1 MNFPKHLTG
10 IKDLNKDV
18 MEEIFSLTA
27 KYKTKILNRDKSY
40 PDLKNFSVLNLF
52 FENSTRTRVSFELTE
67 KLLNMKVVNFNAD
80 VSSLSK
86 GESILDTVRNLEAMK
101 FDFIV
106 SRSSEV
112 NFPKFLIKHTT
123 SQIVNAGDGNNE
135 HPTQGL
141 LDIFTIRENF
151 KDLKD
156 LRICIVGDISHSRVA
171 MSNIYGL
178 QYYGCKVSVCG
189 PDFFIPGNIKN
200 MNINVCDNI
209 DTATKENDVLIML
222 RIQNERGAGELI
234 KSLNDYKKLYGLNKK
249 RIEQNADVLLLHPGP
264 WNTGVEVEEDILDL
278 PNTKFFE
285 QVTNGLAVKLALFT
299 LMTNNNKN

>member
-1 MNFPKHLTG
+1 MNFPKHLIG

-18 MEEIFSLTA
+18 MENIFSLTA
-27 KYKTKILNRDKSY
+27 EYKKKILNRDNSY
-40 PDLKNFSVLNLF
+40 PDLKDFSVLNLF
-52 FENSTRTRVSFELTE
+52 FENSTRTRVSFELAE

-112 NFPKFLIKHTT
+112 NFPEFLIKHTT
-123 SQIVNAGDGNNE
+123 SQIVNAGDGINE

-141 LDIFTIRENF
+141 LDIFTIKENF

-156 LRICIVGDISHSRVA
+156 LRVCIIGNISHSRVA

-178 QYYGCKVSVCG
+178 QHYGCKISVCG
-189 PDFFIPGNIKN
+189 PDFFIPENIRSSK
-200 MNINVCDNI
+200 INVFDNI
-209 DTATKENDVLIML
+209 DNAIKENDVLIML

-234 KSLNDYKKLYGLNKK
+234 KSLDDYKKFYGLNKK
-249 RIEQNADVLLLHPGP
+249 RVEQNLDVLILHPGP

-278 PNTKFFE
+278 PNVKFFE
-285 QVTNGLAVKLALFT
+285 QVTNGLAIKLAIFT
-299 LMTNNNKN
+299 LMTKN

>member
-18 MEEIFSLTA
+18 MENIFSLTA
-27 KYKTKILNRDKSY
+27 EYKKKILNRDKSY
-40 PDLKNFSVLNLF
+40 PDLKDFSILNLF
-52 FENSTRTRVSFELTE
+52 FENSTRTRVSFELAE

-86 GESILDTVRNLEAMK
+86 GESVLDTVRNLEAMK

-112 NFPKFLIKHTT
+112 NFPEFLIKHTT
-123 SQIVNAGDGNNE
+123 SQIVNAGDGINE

-141 LDIFTIRENF
+141 LDIFTIKENF

-156 LRICIVGDISHSRVA
+156 LRVCIVGNISHSRVA

-178 QYYGCKVSVCG
+178 QNYGCKISVCA
-189 PDFFIPGNIKN
+189 PDFFIPENIRSLK
-200 MNINVCDNI
+200 INVFDNI
-209 DTATKENDVLIML
+209 DNAIKENDVLIML

-234 KSLNDYKKLYGLNKK
+234 KSLDEYKKLYGLNKK
-249 RIEQNADVLLLHPGP
+249 RVEKNPDVLILHPGP

-278 PNTKFFE
+278 PNVKFFE
-285 QVTNGLAVKLALFT
+285 QVTNGLAVKLAIFT
-299 LMTNNNKN
+299 LMTKN

>member
-10 IKDLNKDV
+10 IKDLTKDV
-18 MEEIFSLTA
+18 MEEIFSLSA
-27 KYKTKILNRDKSY
+27 DYKKKILSRDKSY
-40 PDLKNFSVLNLF
+40 PDLKNFTVLNLF
-52 FENSTRTRVSFELTE
+52 FENSTRTRVSFDLAE

-106 SRSSEV
+106 SRSAEV
-112 NFPKFLIKHTT
+112 NFPEFLIKHTT
-123 SQIVNAGDGNNE
+123 SQIVNAGDGTNE

-141 LDIFTIRENF
+141 LDIFTIKENF

-156 LRICIVGDISHSRVA
+156 LKVCIVGDISHSRVA

-178 QYYGCKVSVCG
+178 QHYGAKVSVCA
-189 PDFFIPGNIKN
+189 PDYFIPKDLKL
-200 MNINVCDNI
+200 NVYNNI
-209 DTATKENDVLIML
+209 DDAIKESNVLIML

-234 KSLNDYKKLYGLNKK
+234 KSLDNYKKFYGLNKK
-249 RIEQNADVLLLHPGP
+249 RIEQNPDILLLHPGP
-264 WNTGVEVEEDILDL
+264 WNTGVEVEEDVLDL

-299 LMTNNNKN
+299 LMTKSN

>member
-10 IKDLNKDV
+10 IKDLNKDE
-18 MEEIFSLTA
+18 MENIFLLTA
-27 KYKTKILNRDKSY
+27 EYKKKILNRDKSY
-40 PDLKNFSVLNLF
+40 PDLKDFSVLNLF
-52 FENSTRTRVSFELTE
+52 FENSTRTRVSFELAE

-86 GESILDTVRNLEAMK
+86 GESVLDTVRNLEALK

-112 NFPKFLIKHTT
+112 NFPEFLIKHTT
-123 SQIVNAGDGNNE
+123 SQVINAGDGINE

-141 LDIFTIRENF
+141 LDIFTIKENF
-151 KDLKD
+151 NSLKD
-156 LRICIVGDISHSRVA
+156 LRVCIVGNISHSRVA

-178 QYYGCKVSVCG
+178 QHYGCKISVCG
-189 PDFFIPGNIKN
+189 PDFFIPENIRGLK
-200 MNINVCDNI
+200 INVFDNI
-209 DTATKENDVLIML
+209 DNAIKENDVLIML

-234 KSLNDYKKLYGLNKK
+234 KSLNDYKELYGLNKNRVEK
-249 RIEQNADVLLLHPGP
+249 NLGVLVLHPGP

-278 PNTKFFE
+278 PNVKFFE
-285 QVTNGLAVKLALFT
+285 QVTNGLAVKLAIFT
-299 LMTNNNKN
+299 LMTKN

>member
-10 IKDLNKDV
+10 IKDLTKDV
-18 MEEIFSLTA
+18 MEEIFSLSA
-27 KYKTKILNRDKSY
+27 DYKKKILSRDKSY
-40 PDLKNFSVLNLF
+40 PDLKNFTVLNLF
-52 FENSTRTRVSFELTE
+52 FENSTRTRVSFDLAE

-106 SRSSEV
+106 SRSAEV
-112 NFPKFLIKHTT
+112 NFPEFLIKHTT
-123 SQIVNAGDGNNE
+123 SQIVNAGDGTNE

-141 LDIFTIRENF
+141 LDIFTIKENF

-156 LRICIVGDISHSRVA
+156 LKVCIVGDISHSRVA

-178 QYYGCKVSVCG
+178 QHYGAKVSVCA
-189 PDFFIPGNIKN
+189 PDYFIPKDLKL
-200 MNINVCDNI
+200 NVYNNI
-209 DTATKENDVLIML
+209 DDAIKESNVLIML

-234 KSLNDYKKLYGLNKK
+234 KSLDNYKKFYGLNKK
-249 RIEQNADVLLLHPGP
+249 RIEQNPDILLLHPGP
-264 WNTGVEVEEDILDL
+264 WNTGVEVEEDVLDL

-285 QVTNGLAVKLALFT
+285 QVTNGLAIKLALFT
-299 LMTNNNKN
+299 LMTKSN

>member
-10 IKDLNKDV
+10 LKDLNKGV
-18 MEEIFSLTA
+18 MENIFSLTA
-27 KYKTKILNRDKSY
+27 EYKKKILARDKSY
-40 PDLKNFSVLNLF
+40 PDLKNFTVLNLF
-52 FENSTRTRVSFELTE
+52 FENSTRTRVSFELAE

-86 GESILDTVRNLEAMK
+86 GESILGTVRNLEAMR

-106 SRSSEV
+106 SRSTEV
-112 NFPKFLIKHTT
+112 NFPEFLIKHTT
-123 SQIVNAGDGNNE
+123 SQVMNAGDGTNE

-141 LDIFTIRENF
+141 LDIFTIKENF

-156 LRICIVGDISHSRVA
+156 LKVCIVGDISHSRVA

-178 QYYGCKVSVCG
+178 KHYGAKISVCG
-189 PDFFIPGNIKN
+189 PDYFIPKDIKKLELNIY
-200 MNINVCDNI
+200 DNI
-209 DTATKENDVLIML
+209 DNAIKENDVLIML
-222 RIQNERGAGELI
+222 RIQNERGAGEMI
-234 KSLNDYKKLYGLNKK
+234 KSLDDYKKLYSLNKK
-249 RIEQNADVLLLHPGP
+249 RIEQNKNILLLHPGP
-264 WNTGVEVEEDILDL
+264 WNTGVEVEEDVLDL

-299 LMTNNNKN
+299 IMTKNN

>member
-18 MEEIFSLTA
+18 MENIFSLTA
-27 KYKTKILNRDKSY
+27 EYKKKILNRDKSY
-40 PDLKNFSVLNLF
+40 PDLKDFSVLNLF
-52 FENSTRTRVSFELTE
+52 FENSTRTRVSFELAE
-67 KLLNMKVVNFNAD
+67 KFLNMKVVNFNAD

-86 GESILDTVRNLEAMK
+86 GESVLDTVRNLEAMK

-112 NFPKFLIKHTT
+112 NFPEFLIKHTT
-123 SQIVNAGDGNNE
+123 SQIVNAGDGINE

-141 LDIFTIRENF
+141 LDIFTIKENF

-156 LRICIVGDISHSRVA
+156 LRVCIVGNISHSRVA

-178 QYYGCKVSVCG
+178 QLYDSRISVCG
-189 PDFFIPGNIKN
+189 PDFFIPENIRSLK
-200 MNINVCDNI
+200 INVFDNI
-209 DTATKENDVLIML
+209 DNAIKENDVLIML

-234 KSLNDYKKLYGLNKK
+234 KSVDEYKKLYGLNKK
-249 RIEQNADVLLLHPGP
+249 RVEQNPDVLILHPGP

-278 PNTKFFE
+278 SNVKFFE
-285 QVTNGLAVKLALFT
+285 QVTNGLAVKLAIFT
-299 LMTNNNKN
+299 LMTKKI